1 MSKLSLH
8 ETRIA
13 ETFHSFSEVC
23 FSICYLFYLP
33 IRILTTNAHH
43 LLLPCIIKQLRH
55 VSQPTSSLIIFL
67 CYCPLQNFIASLV
80 SDVSVFSILILSF
93 FLLILF
99 LQLTWQVILAN
110 FGWIIYIPHNFFT
123 STLVFV
129 FSQPDSFLWNLILSG
144 QSSSRLATT

>member
-1 MSKLSLH
+1 MGVMLLACCREKLFPQSSIFVSTLTSFSTSIHVRRHCLNKTVMSKLSLH

-67 CYCPLQNFIASLV
+67 CYCTNTTSKFYCFLSIRCLCFFHSHSVIFSSHSLLAA
-80 SDVSVFSILILSF
+80 D
-93 FLLILF
+93 
-99 LQLTWQVILAN
+99 LTSY
-110 FGWIIYIPHNFFT
+110 FG
-123 STLVFV
+123 
-129 FSQPDSFLWNLILSG
+129 
-144 QSSSRLATT
+144 